1 VKLLIE
7 IRDFE
12 LMLNGQLLFCTSF
25 IASILFTVSCSN
37 TEYDSSR
44 PIEKYNPSLK
54 FAMIHEELFGKKLIF
69 PDEDSLYA
77 LTDSQISDFLKFMDS
92 DVTMRKND
100 RLALYLASKESK
112 LRYTADTHKA
122 SIVMDKLEGNCMSLA
137 ILTSALAKAAGI
149 HVTYELVDAN
159 PVFEFSDGLA
169 LKAVHVRAVLWDTK
183 ITKKKSTINFSK
195 RYVKIDFFPTG
206 TEKLLEGISADNFI
220 ARFYLNHT
228 ADAISVQNTHEAYWL
243 IRAALDIDPE
253 NQDALIS
260 LAVVYNR
267 VNQVRT
273 AKQIYE
279 HVTNLDPNNLTA
291 LKNYSKLLEREGDLD
306 DLAII
311 NAKIAKLGDPSPER
325 WLSNGRRFFVQKDY
339 ANALSNYKKATIKAP
354 YSDKAQLGLA
364 QSYLALGKLTQAKR
378 ALEKAL
384 ELSSRDSRRLI
395 YKSKLIA
402 LTTGASS

>member
-1 VKLLIE
+1 
-7 IRDFE
+7 
-12 LMLNGQLLFCTSF
+12 
-25 IASILFTVSCSN
+25 
-37 TEYDSSR
+37 
-44 PIEKYNPSLK
+44 
-54 FAMIHEELFGKKLIF
+54 
-69 PDEDSLYA
+69 
-77 LTDSQISDFLKFMDS
+77 
-92 DVTMRKND
+92 
-100 RLALYLASKESK
+100 
-112 LRYTADTHKA
+112 
-122 SIVMDKLEGNCMSLA
+122 
-137 ILTSALAKAAGI
+137 
-149 HVTYELVDAN
+149 
-159 PVFEFSDGLA
+159 
-169 LKAVHVRAVLWDTK
+169 
-183 ITKKKSTINFSK
+183 
-195 RYVKIDFFPTG
+195 
-206 TEKLLEGISADNFI
+206 
-220 ARFYLNHT
+220 
-228 ADAISVQNTHEAYWL
+228 L

-273 AKQIYE
+273 AKRIYE

-291 LKNYSKLLEREGDLD
+291 LKNYSKLLEREGDID